1 MPDGNDRS
9 GLRAGAVLLSLV
21 LALVLGYAVGRATGP
36 DSGPAA
42 ATVPAHSHAAPGADV
57 GGLAVSA
64 GGYTLVA
71 DSTRFRAGVAAPFT
85 FRVLGPDGKP
95 LTAYVTA
102 YDKPLH
108 LVVVRRDL
116 TGYQHLGVRLQR
128 GRTAAGRRGLRQP
141 GARGRGD
148 GAVEPVRGDEQPAPV
163 PLQARPGGDRV
174 ARARTGPAA
183 AAPRRDIGSVP
194 GDRLST
200 GPPTGV

>member
-1 MPDGNDRS
+1 MSVRSTYTVIGMTCDHCVAAVTSELTRLPGVHDVDVDLTTGTVTVGRDGLLPLDEV
-9 GLRAGAVLLSLV
+9 RAAVV
-21 LALVLGYAVGRATGP
+21 VGGYAVGRATGP

-64 GGYTLVA
+64 SGYTLVA

-148 GAVEPVRGDEQPAPV
+148 GAVEPVRGDEQP
-163 PLQARPGGDRV
+163 
-174 ARARTGPAA
+174 
-183 AAPRRDIGSVP
+183 
-194 GDRLST
+194 
-200 GPPTGV
+200 